1 MAKYWKIIEPSGHT
15 VVNEKSSLVARNA
28 SSSLI
33 QIRICSRSPALFC
46 SKDLSRFYST
56 SRYLF
61 EFSLSVPDRSK
72 KSTFISHLSLFS
84 LSLSLRKHFLS
95 LCLNLQIVK
104 YLSLSTL
111 LVPFLSVN
119 FLFSSVIVNFAQRRE
134 RQSLIERG
142 REENF
147 NFIQRKK
154 KSVRRRLFPDP
165 KNPLVVSTSHPF
177 P

>member
-33 QIRICSRSPALFC
+33 QIRICSRSPSLFC

-72 KSTFISHLSLFS
+72 K
-84 LSLSLRKHFLS
+84 SLRKHFLS